1 MKIGIMLR
9 PYGVQRKLDEVG
21 HGFDYRLD
29 YYFVIFYYTDVY
41 LKQERSQV
49 ANIRWATGGPTIF
62 LGGLLNEGIKHTKN
76 LP

>member
-1 MKIGIMLR
+1 M
-9 PYGVQRKLDEVG
+9 
-21 HGFDYRLD
+21 
-29 YYFVIFYYTDVY
+29 YFSEILMCVN
-41 LKQERSQV
+41 QERSQV